1 MSIEVKKLRN
11 VNDGEMYNIWTV
23 DGKPNPMSLPDGFIN
38 VDGYLRATILP
49 IRPPGIPELKP
60 GIEVYTFDGDD
71 GSSDFNGDG
80 LNPPDTDYVWKVL
93 IGEDTQPNMPQTSMP
108 QTSMPQTSMPLPQI
122 SGKPLYYLT
131 KNNNPVQV
139 CPDDADFC
147 KNWQP
152 VSMSPDP
159 EDEDGLT
166 GGQIAGIVLLA
177 LGGLGL
183 LIFIIMLI
191 VNSTKKKKKVS
202 FNFMSFQE
210 FIRN

>member
-11 VNDGEMYNIWTV
+11 VNDGEMYDVWTV
-23 DGKPNPMSLPDGFIN
+23 VGKPNPTMSLPDGFIN

-49 IRPPGIPELKP
+49 IRPPINVPEIKP
-60 GIEVYTFDGDD
+60 GIEVYTFNGDD

-80 LNPPDTDYVWKVL
+80 LNPEGTDYVWKVL
-93 IGEDTQPNMPQTSMP
+93 IGEDTQPNMPQTN
-108 QTSMPQTSMPLPQI
+108 MPQTSMPLPQI

-152 VSMSPDP
+152 VSIPDP

-202 FNFMSFQE
+202 FNFMSFQD
-210 FIRN
+210 FIRNH